1 MNSNVKRESSFHQQS
16 WIMFII
22 VHIACRVTYNVA
34 IESMTHIWQRNIAP
48 QRCDRTCKH
57 RSTRS
62 DSRHVTSRQII
73 ITHHIV
79 SYHITLSCN
88 TCHQMTKLRWNC
100 KSHETIAKQSYTH
113 SLHSHHSSFIR
124 KNQIFIT
131 AIPSSSS
138 SATTNVTTSAQ
149 KKKTFKQAS
158 STNSFHSDQGKS
170 ITKESNRLCNNTIC
184 IMQCDIW
191 IWQRHRIDTT
201 FISESEKE
209 NHNFENEQN
218 KCLFSC
224 RNCRQRHGKNRN
236 SNFKTKWRENQQQ
249 YNKQSEQRLKKELH
263 ESTVMSSTMSN
274 QSKSKYALSCISSNH
289 VISSRLHDVIF
300 QIMSCQKW
308 NSRKYIKCG
317 KTVEQTHVKTT
328 KATLSPNIHNRIC
341 RHAVFIIKS
350 WHRIVKASS

>member
-34 IESMTHIWQRNIAP
+34 IESMTHIWKRNIAP

-62 DSRHVTSRQII
+62 DSRHVTSNHIII

-100 KSHETIAKQSYTH
+100 TSHETIAKQSYTH

-138 SATTNVTTSAQ
+138 SATTDTTASAQ
-149 KKKTFKQAS
+149 KTKTFKQAS
-158 STNSFHSDQGKS
+158 STNSFHSHQGKS

-191 IWQRHRIDTT
+191 IWKRHRIDTT
-201 FISESEKE
+201 FKSESEKE

-236 SNFKTKWRENQQQ
+236 SNFKTNDGKINNNTTNKVSSDWKKNSTKAQSCHQQCRI
-249 YNKQSEQRLKKELH
+249 NLNR
-263 ESTVMSSTMSN
+263 STPFHAYHPIMSSHLVYTTSYF
-274 QSKSKYALSCISSNH
+274 KSCH
-289 VISSRLHDVIF
+289 VRNEI
-300 QIMSCQKW
+300 QE
-308 NSRKYIKCG
+308 
-317 KTVEQTHVKTT
+317 KT
-328 KATLSPNIHNRIC
+328 
-341 RHAVFIIKS
+341 
-350 WHRIVKASS
+350 

>member
-1 MNSNVKRESSFHQQS
+1 MKSNVKRQSSFHQQS

-34 IESMTHIWQRNIAP
+34 IESMTHLWQRNIAP

-62 DSRHVTSRQII
+62 DSRHVKSYHNHNKSHRII
-73 ITHHIV
+73 
-79 SYHITLSCN
+79 SYHIILQHMSSN
-88 TCHQMTKLRWNC
+88 D
-100 KSHETIAKQSYTH
+100 ET
-113 SLHSHHSSFIR
+113 
-124 KNQIFIT
+124 
-131 AIPSSSS
+131 S
-138 SATTNVTTSAQ
+138 SATTNITTSAQ
-149 KKKTFKQAS
+149 KTKTFKQAS
-158 STNSFHSDQGKS
+158 STNSFHSHQGKC
-170 ITKESNRLCNNTIC
+170 ITKESNRVCNNTIC
-184 IMQCDIW
+184 IMQCNIW
-191 IWQRHRIDTT
+191 IWKRHRIDTT
-201 FISESEKE
+201 FKSESEKE

-300 QIMSCQKW
+300 QIVSCQKW
-308 NSRKYIKCG
+308 NSRKYTKCG

>member
-22 VHIACRVTYNVA
+22 VHIACRVTYNAA

-62 DSRHVTSRQII
+62 DSRHVTSNHIII
-73 ITHHIV
+73 ITNHIV

-88 TCHQMTKLRWNC
+88 TCHPMTKLRWNC
-100 KSHETIAKQSYTH
+100 TSLETIAKQSYTH

-149 KKKTFKQAS
+149 KTKTFKQAS
-158 STNSFHSDQGKS
+158 STNSFHSHQGKS

-184 IMQCDIW
+184 IMQCNIW
-191 IWQRHRIDTT
+191 IWKRHRIDTT
-201 FISESEKE
+201 FKSESEKE

-236 SNFKTKWRENQQQ
+236 SNFKTNDGKINNNTTNKVSSDWKKNSTKAQSCHQQCRI
-249 YNKQSEQRLKKELH
+249 NLNR
-263 ESTVMSSTMSN
+263 STPFHAYHPIMSSHLVYTTSYF
-274 QSKSKYALSCISSNH
+274 KSCH
-289 VISSRLHDVIF
+289 VRNEI
-300 QIMSCQKW
+300 QE
-308 NSRKYIKCG
+308 N
-317 KTVEQTHVKTT
+317 T
-328 KATLSPNIHNRIC
+328 
-341 RHAVFIIKS
+341 
-350 WHRIVKASS
+350 